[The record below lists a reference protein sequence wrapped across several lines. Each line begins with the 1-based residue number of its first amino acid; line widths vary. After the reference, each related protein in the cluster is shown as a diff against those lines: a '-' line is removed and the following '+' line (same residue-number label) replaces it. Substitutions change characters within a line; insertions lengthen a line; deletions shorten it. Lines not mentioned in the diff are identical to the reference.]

1 MTVDQ
6 RGFGKGFRHFC
17 VFANERLGAD
27 GADSFC
33 GRARIIICSPLSRA
47 PVVRTVF
54 YARSV
59 DLTAARAALILLLL
73 SALACV
79 VLLVKRSM
87 CLHARMDVYY
97 VILSRLTRRTCTL

>member
-17 VFANERLGAD
+17 VFVNERLGAD

-33 GRARIIICSPLSRA
+33 GRARIIICSPLSRV

-59 DLTAARAALILLLL
+59 DLTAA
-73 SALACV
+73 
-79 VLLVKRSM
+79 
-87 CLHARMDVYY
+87 
-97 VILSRLTRRTCTL
+97 